1 MTGGPVKSNGAI
13 FFQHRAK
20 ISRSDRDQAVFPLN
34 SNTIPGFLLV
44 EAMVLEGLGKSL
56 RGVLGRIS
64 DASNVNEDLVM
75 EVSKDLQRALL
86 QADVNVQLV
95 LSITKRVEERA
106 LQESP
111 PAGKS
116 AKEHVIRIIYEEL
129 VAVLDRGDPLPMKA
143 QRIMMVGLYGQG
155 KTTTT
160 GKLAWQFSKKGF
172 NVGLIAADVHRP
184 AAYDQLVQL
193 GEKVGVDV
201 HGEPGNDDAPDI
213 VENGLRRFK
222 DKNLIIIDTS
232 GRHGLEEDL
241 IQELKDVSAVA
252 KPDERLLVLDSQV
265 GQQAGPQ
272 AAAFHEAVG
281 VTGVVL
287 TKMDGTAKGGGALSA
302 VAQTKARIVHLGG
315 GEQIRDLEPFDA
327 DRFISRLLGMGDVQS
342 LMELAKDN
350 VTDADV
356 EQTSRNIMS
365 GKFTLKDM
373 YNQMEAVNKMGPLQ
387 KVMSMIPGFSN
398 VEEKMDM
405 EDSQQRLRKYKVIMD
420 SMTDEELD
428 DPRIVKAS
436 RAKRIALGAG
446 VRGSDV
452 RDLIKQYNQSKKM
465 MKGMLGNRKMRK
477 QLMKQVQGGDL
488 GL

>member
-1 MTGGPVKSNGAI
+1 
-13 FFQHRAK
+13 
-20 ISRSDRDQAVFPLN
+20 
-34 SNTIPGFLLV
+34 
-44 EAMVLEGLGKSL
+44 MVLEGLGKSL
-56 RGVLGRIS
+56 RNVLGRIT
-64 DASNVNEDLVM
+64 DASNINEDLIK

-95 LSITKRVEERA
+95 LAITKKVESRA
-106 LQESP
+106 LEEKP

-116 AKEHVIRIIYEEL
+116 AKEHVVRIIYDEL
-129 VAVLDRGDPLPMKA
+129 VGVLNKGQPLPMKA

-172 NVGLIAADVHRP
+172 KVGLIAADVHRP
-184 AAYDQLVQL
+184 AAYDQLLQL
-193 GEKVGVDV
+193 GEKVGVEV
-201 HGEPGNDDAPDI
+201 YGEKGSKNAPQI
-213 VENGLRRFK
+213 VENGLRKFK
-222 DKNLIIIDTS
+222 EKNIIIIDTS
-232 GRHGLEEDL
+232 GRHALEEDL
-241 IQELKDVSAVA
+241 IQELKDVSDVA
-252 KPDERLLVLDSQV
+252 RPDERLLVLDSQV

-302 VAQTKARIVHLGG
+302 VSQTQARIVYLGV

-327 DRFISRLLGMGDVQS
+327 NRFISRLLGMGDVQS
-342 LMELAKDN
+342 LLELAKEN
-350 VTDADV
+350 VGDADV
-356 EQTSRNIMS
+356 EETARNMMS

-373 YNQMEAVNKMGPLQ
+373 YHQMEAVNKMGPLK

-398 VEEKMDM
+398 VEDKMDM
-405 EDSQQRLRKYKVIMD
+405 EDSQERLRKYKVIMD

-428 DPRIVKAS
+428 DPKILKTS
-436 RAKRIALGAG
+436 RVKRIAIGSG
-446 VRGSDV
+446 VNGSDV
-452 RDLIKQYNQSKKM
+452 RELIKQYNQSKKM
-465 MKGMLGNRKMRK
+465 MKGMMGNRKMRK
-477 QLMKQVQGGDL
+477 QLMKQMQSGDL